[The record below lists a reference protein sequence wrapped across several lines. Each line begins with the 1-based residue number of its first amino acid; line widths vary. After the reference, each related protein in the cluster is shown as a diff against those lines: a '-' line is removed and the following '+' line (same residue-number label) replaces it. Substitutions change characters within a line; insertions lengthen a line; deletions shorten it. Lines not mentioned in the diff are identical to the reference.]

1 MVGKTTPN
9 NQLSASEIPV
19 LMGASKFKT
28 VNELLKEKM
37 DVISGIEPPFIT
49 NESMDWGNTLESTIL
64 AKSAQRLGLI
74 NDQDSNNLK
83 TDHEKPYHHDTL
95 PFACS
100 LDGTVTGDD
109 RVIMTDLDK
118 GIICVNADEVKMSGM
133 GIIEAKLTAHEVE
146 SADQLPLYRGPLQ
159 LQMQMDCTGAE
170 WGAVCVLY
178 KGTTLRTFVYQRDDE
193 TIGQIHDAIMD
204 FQRRIDKWKTNDEV
218 EWYDIT
224 TPAEAS
230 RIFDEP
236 EKAEITIPEAEEYAE
251 KIIELRDMIKD
262 LEGQVATHEIKI
274 MDYMH
279 DNQHAVSG
287 RYKISWPLINYK
299 AQAEKITPAKP
310 ARTIRQS
317 KLRIRDREI

>member
-1 MVGKTTPN
+1 MVGKVTPN
-9 NQLSASEIPV
+9 DQLSASEIPV

-28 VNELLKEKM
+28 VNELLKEKL

-83 TDHEKPYHHDTL
+83 TDHDKPYHHDTL

-109 RVIMTDLDK
+109 REIMTDLDK
-118 GIICVNADEVKMSGM
+118 GIICVNADTIKMSGM

-178 KGTTLRTFVYQRDDE
+178 KGTTLKTFVYQRDDE
-193 TIGQIHDAIMD
+193 TIGQIHEAIID
-204 FQRRIDKWKTNDEV
+204 FQRRIDKYKTNEEV
-218 EWYDIT
+218 EWYEMT
-224 TPAEAS
+224 TPSEAS

-236 EKAEITIPEAEEYAE
+236 DKTEIALPEAEEYAE
-251 KIIELRDMIKD
+251 KIVELRDMIKD
-262 LEGQVATHEIKI
+262 LESQVANHEIKI
-274 MDYMH
+274 MDHMR
-279 DNQHAVSG
+279 DNQHAISG
-287 RYKISWPLINYK
+287 RYKISWPVINYR
-299 AQAEKITPAKP
+299 AQPQKITPAKP
-310 ARTIRQS
+310 ARTLRQS

>member
-1 MVGKTTPN
+1 MVGKVTPN
-9 NQLSASEIPV
+9 DQLSASEIPV

-64 AKSAQRLGLI
+64 VKSAQRLGLI
-74 NDQDSNNLK
+74 NDQDSKNLK

-100 LDGTVTGDD
+100 LDGTVIGDD

-118 GIICVNADEVKMSGM
+118 GIICVNADEVKMSGF

-204 FQRRIDKWKTNDEV
+204 FQRRIEKWKTNDEV
-218 EWYDIT
+218 EWDDIT

-236 EKAEITIPEAEEYAE
+236 EKVEITIPEAEEYAE

-299 AQAEKITPAKP
+299 AQPEKITPAKP

>member
-1 MVGKTTPN
+1 M
-9 NQLSASEIPV
+9 
-19 LMGASKFKT
+19 
-28 VNELLKEKM
+28 
-37 DVISGIEPPFIT
+37 
-49 NESMDWGNTLESTIL
+49 
-64 AKSAQRLGLI
+64 
-74 NDQDSNNLK
+74 
-83 TDHEKPYHHDTL
+83 
-95 PFACS
+95 
-100 LDGTVTGDD
+100 
-109 RVIMTDLDK
+109 
-118 GIICVNADEVKMSGM
+118 
-133 GIIEAKLTAHEVE
+133 
-146 SADQLPLYRGPLQ
+146 
-159 LQMQMDCTGAE
+159 
-170 WGAVCVLY
+170 
-178 KGTTLRTFVYQRDDE
+178 
-193 TIGQIHDAIMD
+193 
-204 FQRRIDKWKTNDEV
+204 

-299 AQAEKITPAKP
+299 AQPEKITPAKP